1 LGFLEIQHT
10 KEKQKIKNNDK
21 NLINYFSLHIQFA
34 TRTNLYSNKCKKLKV
49 KVKEVGLILFTE
61 TRSSF
66 EMQAEA

>member
-34 TRTNLYSNKCKKLKV
+34 THTNLYSNKCKKLKV
-49 KVKEVGLILFTE
+49 KVKEVGLILLTE
-61 TRSSF
+61 TQSSF